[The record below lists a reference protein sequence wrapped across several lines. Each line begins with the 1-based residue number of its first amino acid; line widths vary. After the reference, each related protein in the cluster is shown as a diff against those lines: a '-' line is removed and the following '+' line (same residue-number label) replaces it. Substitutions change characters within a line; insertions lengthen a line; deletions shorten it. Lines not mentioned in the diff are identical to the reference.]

1 MKCLFRTYW
10 NILNQKKHNCFE
22 EEKGGIGMSKN
33 SKTFVDYKK
42 RRLVFLA
49 LLPVLFIA
57 FIFVFQSLA
66 PAKAADSDT
75 EFGTLTTGTPVAAGT
90 VVKFHDTFTIEFFDE
105 SGSPLLDESGNAI
118 VLKSTTSS
126 DNYDRL
132 IIPSYYGLSS
142 WTVTVGYVSMAK
154 VISVGVPDGYK
165 PIKYVNEDGT
175 VLKKQYFADNTV
187 AATVEA
193 AAPSATK
200 AADSQYSYTLA
211 GWNPAFAP
219 VTAAATYTAQYGKTL
234 NNYTVKFVDEAG
246 NTISVVDN
254 NGKTVESISYNY
266 GTKANDIIK
275 PADTP
280 TKASDNGFDYTFKDW
295 SPAITDVTADATYTA
310 SFNAV
315 PKKFKINYNLDG
327 GKNSDSNPAE
337 YEYGA
342 GVKSFVDATKDGYSF
357 GGWYGE
363 SELTNKV
370 TSIPDTAD
378 ADVTLYAKFTKVE
391 QATEATTQATTQ
403 ATTEATTQATTEA
416 PKETKV
422 EQPTEAATQAPQKEA
437 KKAQNTK
444 SPGTGDSAP
453 LVIAIVVMLVSLAGI
468 VCVFVRKA
476 VLKKNK

>member
-1 MKCLFRTYW
+1 MVRNENTY
-10 NILNQKKHNCFE
+10 NHTYRN
-22 EEKGGIGMSKN
+22 
-33 SKTFVDYKK
+33 
-42 RRLVFLA
+42 RRLTFLI
-49 LLPVLFIA
+49 LLPVLFLM
-57 FIFVFQSLA
+57 FVFAFQRIS
-66 PAKAADSDT
+66 PANAADSTMIKVTDLGAYST
-75 EFGTLTTGTPVAAGT
+75 IPKGT
-90 VVKFHDTFTIEFFDE
+90 VIYYNTDFVIVYNTL
-105 SGSPLLDESGNAI
+105 SGSTAVNATLDSADSLYKITVSNQFDDWHVDPDPFSGIDSYYLDGDDYYNANYNTVNFVDKNNK
-118 VLKSTTSS
+118 VLKSKSFKFDGNSNSKNSASYVETSAPLAA
-126 DNYDRL
+126 D
-132 IIPSYYGLSS
+132 
-142 WTVTVGYVSMAK
+142 
-154 VISVGVPDGYK
+154 VPDIVENGYTYK
-165 PIKYVNEDGT
+165 FNGNWSPQFSDIPNSKQNSPIV
-175 VLKKQYFADNTV
+175 
-187 AATVEA
+187 
-193 AAPSATK
+193 
-200 AADSQYSYTLA
+200 
-211 GWNPAFAP
+211 
-219 VTAAATYTAQYGKTL
+219 YTAQYDSTI
-234 NNYTVKFVDEAG
+234 NSYTVKFVDEAG
-246 NTISVVDN
+246 KTISVVDN

-266 GTKANDIIK
+266 GTKAADIIK

-315 PKKFKINYNLDG
+315 PKKFKITYNLDG

-342 GVKSFVDATKDGYSF
+342 GVKSFADATKDGYTF

-363 SELTNKV
+363 AELTNKV

-403 ATTEATTQATTEA
+403 ATTEATTQATTQATTEA

-422 EQPTEAATQAPQKEA
+422 EQPTEAATQATQKEA

-453 LVIAIVVMLVSLAGI
+453 LVIAIVVMLASLAGI